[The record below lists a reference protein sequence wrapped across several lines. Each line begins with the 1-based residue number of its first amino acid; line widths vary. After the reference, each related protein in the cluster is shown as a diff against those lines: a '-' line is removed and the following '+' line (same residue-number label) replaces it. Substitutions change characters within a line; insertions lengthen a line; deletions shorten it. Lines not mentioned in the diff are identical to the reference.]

1 MTLSRE
7 LSIALSLALEEARE
21 RGHEFITLEHVLYAL
36 LTDPSSAECLE
47 ACGADLKKVE
57 RELAEF
63 FEGMESVPAKA
74 ELSINED
81 NDEDDDDPIQTDA
94 FRRVLN
100 RAALHVQSSGKSEIR
115 GPNVLV
121 AMFSEPDSHAVAM
134 LAAQGIEKLDV
145 TSFIAHGRRKV
156 PAVKKL
162 EGAGSDTDES
172 APVKNPLAQFCI
184 DLQKR
189 AADGKIDALIG
200 RAAEVD
206 RTIQVLARRRKNNPL
221 YLGDPG
227 VGKTAIVEGL
237 ALAIHEGKV
246 PDLLKPCKVYTLD
259 MGALIAGTRY
269 RGDFE
274 ERLKAVIEALK
285 DMPEAILFIDEI
297 HTVIGAGATSGGS
310 MDASNILKPALS
322 NGDIRVIGSTTHQE
336 YRTSFGKDRAFAR
349 RFQTIEI
356 GEPSVE
362 ETILILEGLKPAYEK
377 HHGITYTS
385 EGLDAAARLSARYL
399 NERYLPDKAI
409 DVVDEAGAALRL
421 VTPGGVVGVAEVEG
435 TIAKMARIPP
445 KTVSAE
451 EQTRL
456 KTLADELKARIF
468 GQDAAIEAISSTIQ
482 LSRAGLGAP
491 NRPTGCFLFSGPT
504 GVGKTELAKQLAEVL
519 GVQFIRIDM
528 SEYSEPHS
536 VSRLVG
542 APPGYVGFDQEG
554 LLTGQ
559 VSRNPHSVLVLD
571 EIEKAHPT
579 IYNMLLQVMDSAT
592 LTDNNGKKADFRNVV
607 LILTTNAGAR
617 EGGKQGLGFGSGSK
631 DGRIEEALGRVFP
644 PEFRNRLDGSVLFN
658 SLSRPVILQVVDKFV
673 RELAAQLQ
681 ARNVTLEISIELRQ
695 WLADKGY
702 KPEMGAREMGRAL
715 HEHLKKPLAQE
726 LLYGRLAKG
735 GKVMIDLVDDKPSF
749 TFPEAVESPAV
760 PVAT

>member
-7 LSIALSLALEEARE
+7 LSIALSLALEEAKE
-21 RGHEFITLEHVLYAL
+21 RQHEFLTLEHVLYAL

-47 ACGADLKKVE
+47 ACGADLKKLE
-57 RELAEF
+57 
-63 FEGMESVPAKA
+63 A
-74 ELSINED
+74 ELDAFFGTMEKVPVKVNLDQD
-81 NDEDDDDPIQTDA
+81 NDDDEPMQTDA

-121 AMFSEPDSHAVAM
+121 AMFSEPDSHAVSM
-134 LAAQGIEKLDV
+134 LATQGVEKLDV

-156 PAVKKL
+156 PAKGKKL
-162 EGAGSDTDES
+162 EGAGGEVDDS
-172 APVKNPLAQFCI
+172 APVKDPLAQFCI

-189 AADGKIDALIG
+189 AIDGKIDPLIG
-200 RAAEVD
+200 RTAEVE

-237 ALAIHEGKV
+237 ALAIYEGRV

-285 DMPEAILFIDEI
+285 AMPEAILFIDEI
-297 HTVIGAGATSGGS
+297 HTVIGAGAVSGGA

-336 YRTSFGKDRAFAR
+336 HRSAFGKDRAFAR

-362 ETILILEGLKPAYEK
+362 ETILILEGLKPHYEK

-385 EGLDAAARLSARYL
+385 DALDAAARLSARYL
-399 NERYLPDKAI
+399 NERFLPDKAI
-409 DVVDEAGAALRL
+409 DVIDEAGAKLRL
-421 VTPGGVVGVAEVEG
+421 ATPGGVVDTEQVEG
-435 TIAKMARIPP
+435 TIAQMARIPP

-456 KTLADELKARIF
+456 KSLADELRARIF
-468 GQDAAIEAISSTIQ
+468 GQDEAIEAIAATIQ
-482 LSRAGLGAP
+482 LSRAGLGSP
-491 NRPTGCFLFSGPT
+491 TRPTGCFLFSGPT

-519 GVQFIRIDM
+519 GVQFMRFDM
-528 SEYSEPHS
+528 SEYSEAHTI
-536 VSRLVG
+536 SRLIG

-554 LLTGQ
+554 MLTGQ
-559 VSRNPHSVLVLD
+559 VSRNPHCVLVLD

-579 IYNMLLQVMDSAT
+579 IYNILLQVMDNAT

-607 LILTTNAGAR
+607 LIMTTNAGAR
-617 EGGKQGLGFGSGSK
+617 EGGKQGLGFGAESK
-631 DGRIEEALGRVFP
+631 DGRVSEALSRVFP
-644 PEFRNRLDGSVLFN
+644 PEFRNRLDGSVIFK

-673 RELAAQLQ
+673 RELSAMLQ
-681 ARNVTLEISIELRQ
+681 ARNVTMEITDALRE

-702 KPEMGAREMGRAL
+702 KPEMGAREMGRVL
-715 HEHLKKPLAQE
+715 HEHMKKPLAQE

-735 GKVMIDLVDDKPSF
+735 GKVLVDLVDDKPSF
-749 TFPEAVESPAV
+749 SFPDAVEA
-760 PVAT
+760 